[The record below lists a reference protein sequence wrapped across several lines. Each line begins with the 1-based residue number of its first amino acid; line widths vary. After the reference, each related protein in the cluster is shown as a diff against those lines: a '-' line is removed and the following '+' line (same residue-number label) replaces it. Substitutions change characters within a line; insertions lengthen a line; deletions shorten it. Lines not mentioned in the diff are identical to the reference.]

1 LGGRRGQLIVLADR
15 QMAVEL
21 IAEANQNGARLVRA
35 CEEFKISRKTYG
47 RWQKQLR
54 TEHHL
59 HDKRTLARSPS
70 IAGQALTEEE
80 EQAILTVC
88 NSSEYTSLPPGQVV
102 PRLADNGIYIAS
114 ESSFYRV
121 LKKHKQNNRR
131 GRVSPPKNRSKP
143 DEVIATKPNTCWSWD
158 ITFLKSNI
166 AGLFYKL
173 YMILDVF
180 SKKITGWEVHHNESA
195 AHASVLVEKAC
206 QRENIQRNE
215 LILHADNGS
224 PMKGATLLAT
234 LEKLGIAP
242 SYSRPSV
249 SNDNPYSES
258 LFKTLKY
265 SPKFPEKPFESI
277 EQARQWVYDFVQWYN
292 GQHRHS
298 AIKYVTPNER
308 HTQQDERILQH
319 RNTVYKAAQR
329 RHPNRWSGATRD
341 WSRVDSVALNPD
353 KDGDK
358 KRAR

>member
-1 LGGRRGQLIVLADR
+1 
-15 QMAVEL
+15 MAVQL

-35 CEEFKISRKTYG
+35 CKEFEINRKTYT
-47 RWQKQLR
+47 RWQNQLR
-54 TEHHL
+54 TEYHL
-59 HDKRTLARSPS
+59 HDKRTLARCPS
-70 IAGQALTEEE
+70 IASHRLTEAE

-88 NSSEYTSLPPGQVV
+88 NLPEYASLPPGQVV
-102 PRLADNGIYIAS
+102 PRLADNGVYIAS

-121 LKKHKQNNRR
+121 LEKHEQNNRR
-131 GRVSPPKNRSKP
+131 GCVSAPKNKSKP
-143 DEVIATKPNTCWSWD
+143 DEIIAIKPNTCWSWD

-166 AGLFYKL
+166 VGLFYKL
-173 YMILDVF
+173 YMIVDVF

-195 AHASVLVEKAC
+195 EHASVLVEKAC
-206 QRENIQRNE
+206 QREKIQRNE

-234 LEKLGIAP
+234 LEKLGVAP

-265 SPKFPEKPFESI
+265 SPKFPEKPFGSI

-292 GQHRHS
+292 EQHRHS

-308 HTQQDERILQH
+308 HNGQDEHILQ
-319 RNTVYKAAQR
+319 RRDAVYKAAQQ
-329 RHPNRWSGATRD
+329 RHPNRWSGTTRN
-341 WSRVDSVALNPD
+341 WSRVESVALNPD

-358 KRAR
+358 QQRFT